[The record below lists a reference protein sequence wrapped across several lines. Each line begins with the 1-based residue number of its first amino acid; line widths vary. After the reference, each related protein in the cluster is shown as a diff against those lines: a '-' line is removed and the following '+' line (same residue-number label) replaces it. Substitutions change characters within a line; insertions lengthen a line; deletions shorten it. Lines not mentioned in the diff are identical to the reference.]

1 MSNLSYTKE
10 FFMLA
15 VNKKGKVPY
24 LSTTKVWYSL
34 FAGSMAELY
43 FKGMISKNENDEF
56 VSNNTFDDNNMHL
69 LPLYEVIKAADKPMT
84 MQEIVH
90 SYFKSCCGKKP
101 AQLEASIK
109 DMLVSK
115 NAKVEI
121 KTGFLKNKIGVAPK
135 PEKVQGIIN
144 KIHAQFFG
152 ADSLSADTF
161 CLVDLL
167 CKSKLA
173 GQHFSED
180 DTARLKTR
188 LEELS
193 ASGTYAT
200 EKQLLDCA
208 FKMSEKLVEGTPE
221 DEEEDMLACFM
232 LLFL

>member
-15 VNKKGKVPY
+15 VNKKGKIPY
-24 LSTTKVWYSL
+24 FSTTKVWYCL

-56 VSNNTFDDNNMHL
+56 ISNNTFNDNNMHL
-69 LPLYEVIKAADKPMT
+69 LPLYEVIKAAEKPMT
-84 MQEIVH
+84 MQEIVR
-90 SYFKSCCGKKP
+90 SYYKSCCGKKP

-109 DMLVSK
+109 DMLVLK

-121 KTGFLKNKIGVAPK
+121 KTGFLKSKIGVAPN
-135 PEKVQGIIN
+135 PEKVQEIIN

-167 CKSKLA
+167 CKSKLS

-180 DTARLKTR
+180 DIARLKIR

-193 ASGTYAT
+193 ASGAYAP
-200 EKQLLDCA
+200 EKQLIDCA
-208 FKMSEKLVEGTPE
+208 FNMSEKFLEGTPQ
-221 DEEEDMLACFM
+221 DEEEDMLACFI
-232 LLFL
+232 LLFM